1 VVGFLGLTTPE
12 AFASTVKGFRKG
24 LGEAPADDGSALI
37 FWLRTA
43 LRGRRCDVRKSGC
56 HRACPRACATL
67 PLETGH
73 RAPAG
78 RALEGLYPAPRQ
90 NRQKAL
96 SSVLAVPWR
105 GLSGPAGP
113 WGWRISPDREV
124 GPLQPQPRRT
134 RTFCLANG
142 EPLRPIR
149 RCERR
154 SPPAVARLIGA
165 GLCGSEP
172 NRTVSVGH
180 GQAPWWRG
188 STTGEMGRSS
198 TTLDA
203 QHRCPSRSNR
213 YRRPAR
219 RYGASASCIR
229 SLWGRDWPEIGQL
242 YESS

>member
-1 VVGFLGLTTPE
+1 MVGFLGLTTPE

-78 RALEGLYPAPRQ
+78 RALEGLCPAHRQ
-90 NRQKAL
+90 NRHKAL

-180 GQAPWWRG
+180 
-188 STTGEMGRSS
+188 RSS
-198 TTLDA
+198 STVARLDHRRNGAQLDHPGCAAPLPFTFQPLSSSGTTL
-203 QHRCPSRSNR
+203 
-213 YRRPAR
+213 RRLGFMHPQLV
-219 RYGASASCIR
+219 GA
-229 SLWGRDWPEIGQL
+229 
-242 YESS
+242 